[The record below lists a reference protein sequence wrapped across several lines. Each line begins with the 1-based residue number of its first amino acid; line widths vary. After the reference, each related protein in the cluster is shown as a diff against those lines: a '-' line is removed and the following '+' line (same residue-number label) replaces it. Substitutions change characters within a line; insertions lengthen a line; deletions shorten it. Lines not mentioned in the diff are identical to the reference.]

1 VHQRNRHPT
10 SSVAWRGGP
19 AQACHSSEWGGS
31 PLGHLIERVAGGV
44 QLSYLREGRAELQS
58 GEERRMQDGGLT
70 SIVPVAA
77 TTVRKKRGGIG
88 AAAGD
93 AHQGGRGV
101 HRLPQ
106 LTRMWPPWEQEVGE
120 GEDGR
125 GAMGGGAGGA
135 PMASA
140 AGGDVG
146 GEAGRYGCSLIAS
159 AREKKS
165 RGVAPREKGAS
176 GQSWGGSGFCSG
188 AVWKK
193 PTERGR

>member
-1 VHQRNRHPT
+1 MSR
-10 SSVAWRGGP
+10 VAWRGGP

-44 QLSYLREGRAELQS
+44 QLPY
-58 GEERRMQDGGLT
+58 
-70 SIVPVAA
+70 
-77 TTVRKKRGGIG
+77 
-88 AAAGD
+88 
-93 AHQGGRGV
+93 
-101 HRLPQ
+101 
-106 LTRMWPPWEQEVGE
+106 LTRTWPPWEQEVGE

-125 GAMGGGAGGA
+125 GTMGGGAGGA

-165 RGVAPREKGAS
+165 RGVAPRRKESAARVGAAAASALVCFGRSQRREQDRGKG
-176 GQSWGGSGFCSG
+176 
-188 AVWKK
+188 
-193 PTERGR
+193 